1 MTRYGKCGYDDKN
14 VVINNYLLLFQTVW
28 QFVAES
34 IVVRDKK
41 NLSIKILKGFLDPKL
56 NMETETITRD
66 FDFRQV
72 WGNESRFKNQHLL
85 SEWILTNELTY
96 IDLLFVPF
104 SPFPASPAKSSK
116 LTLDTFLLEFDPE
129 GGSGHL
135 HKHRESWDNLIYT

>member
-72 WGNESRFKNQHLL
+72 WVMKADLKINTCCPNEFLP
-85 SEWILTNELTY
+85 TNWH
-96 IDLLFVPF
+96 ISISSLF
-104 SPFPASPAKSSK
+104 PFPR
-116 LTLDTFLLEFDPE
+116 FLLLRRSPRNWRWTPSCSSSIRKEAPGICTSIE
-129 GGSGHL
+129 NPGT
-135 HKHRESWDNLIYT
+135 I